1 VVWWPQALAGNL
13 LKDIER
19 EKKQGVKRAPELVRL
34 VTCLVGILEGV
45 AGVVF
50 SPVSTLHPQPSPY
63 TLNPHSTPSTLTL
76 HPQPSPYTLN
86 PHPTPSTL
94 NTQPSTLNPQP
105 SILNPTP
112 SRPNPKPSTLN
123 PQP

>member
-1 VVWWPQALAGNL
+1 MVWWPQALAGNL

-86 PHPTPSTL
+86 PQHA
-94 NTQPSTLNPQP
+94 TLNPQP
-105 SILNPTP
+105 TTL
-112 SRPNPKPSTLN
+112 NPKPYTLKAK
-123 PQP
+123 P